1 MKEHSDKP
9 VNSDSRIAALEKQVR
24 RRLKQWTCSKPRPVR
39 LPEGQ
44 ALAHQDKTIL
54 QVTQI
59 RKENLPYDM
68 CQRVDLVLVG

>member
-1 MKEHSDKP
+1 MDMFE
-9 VNSDSRIAALEKQVR
+9 AE
-24 RRLKQWTCSKPRPVR
+24 TGC